1 MECWK
6 NLVSQSEEWL
16 NELLYMPI
24 VDDPF
29 EALFSNYFNNMKKFS
44 HKDFK
49 YETKVIKQNK

>member
-1 MECWK
+1 
-6 NLVSQSEEWL
+6 
-16 NELLYMPI
+16 MPI

-29 EALFSNYFNNMKKFS
+29 EALFLNYFNNMKKFS